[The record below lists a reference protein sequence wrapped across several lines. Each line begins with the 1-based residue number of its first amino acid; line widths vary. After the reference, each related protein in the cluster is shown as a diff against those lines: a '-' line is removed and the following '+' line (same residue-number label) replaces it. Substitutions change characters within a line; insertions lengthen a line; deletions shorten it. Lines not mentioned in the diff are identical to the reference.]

1 MHTMAAIP
9 RMITSRYLSLIVIMF
24 CLVSTFFFLLN
35 NVQTARN
42 AKIVDLPSARRL
54 RLPGEFSKYLKPKA
68 SGSYCKMNFGLPTQ
82 LAYAKNNI
90 SGTPELK
97 ESSEFRILYNVIE
110 SQLGD
115 EDPGVTYVTQ
125 LTKEFVLYL
134 AEIVRYWEGAVSV
147 AVYIPDGNPK
157 DILQSIL
164 HFCYCIPQMSR
175 LSLHLV
181 FKKDSEPSF
190 YLSKPMPPQTC
201 EANELTRTSINSN
214 SSRDTKPH
222 DPTNWYPINVCRNA
236 AREAAKTDFVLVS
249 DIELMPSKGLA
260 SRFIDMTESYK
271 CEAPNCKKRIFV
283 VPVFEVDSK
292 EDLPRNKRQ
301 LVNLMRDHKAVY
313 FHQLTCVHC
322 QKFPGLDQWK
332 ESEPGDIIK
341 PLLET
346 KREIPYH
353 RWEPIYIGT
362 RTEPI
367 YSEKLSW
374 EGFQD
379 KMLQMYEMCLN
390 GYTVVLLD
398 GAFLVH
404 WPGIKTAKRKD
415 EPWRVPYVKKNQDV
429 YNEMLEKIHRKYS
442 KNPKCGE
449 QKPS

>member
-1 MHTMAAIP
+1 
-9 RMITSRYLSLIVIMF
+9 
-24 CLVSTFFFLLN
+24 
-35 NVQTARN
+35 
-42 AKIVDLPSARRL
+42 
-54 RLPGEFSKYLKPKA
+54 
-68 SGSYCKMNFGLPTQ
+68 MNFGLPTQ

-125 LTKEFVLYL
+125 LTKEFVLHL
-134 AEIVRYWEGAVSV
+134 AEIVR
-147 AVYIPDGNPK
+147 
-157 DILQSIL
+157 
-164 HFCYCIPQMSR
+164 
-175 LSLHLV
+175 
-181 FKKDSEPSF
+181 KDSEPSF

-222 DPTNWYPINVCRNA
+222 EFRSKASLIIVDPTNWYPINVCRNA

-341 PLLET
+341 VSVRCPQAHGLPLLET

-379 KMLQMYEMCLN
+379 KMLQVDARKFSS
-390 GYTVVLLD
+390 TVRD
-398 GAFLVH
+398 F
-404 WPGIKTAKRKD
+404 
-415 EPWRVPYVKKNQDV
+415 
-429 YNEMLEKIHRKYS
+429 
-442 KNPKCGE
+442 
-449 QKPS
+449 